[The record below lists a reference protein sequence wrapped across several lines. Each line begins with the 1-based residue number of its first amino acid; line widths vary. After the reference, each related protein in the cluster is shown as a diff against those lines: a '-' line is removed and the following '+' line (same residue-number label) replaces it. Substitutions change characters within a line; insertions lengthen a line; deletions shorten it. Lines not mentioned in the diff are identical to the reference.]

1 MSERVKV
8 AEVPKDQIR
17 RRLALKGTISKD
29 STQTNLLLANHL
41 ANLTRKP
48 LPIATV
54 DPTQTPGLLRD
65 IAKGLANEA
74 SQGLKLDPSKDVTLF
89 CLLADYDKAKAEARK
104 VRATERITY
113 VQRMAD
119 FSDLEREVN
128 MELAKR
134 GMAPTII
141 ALAERTEL
149 GESVDLS
156 HLMDIGVG
164 LPQDTEEQGDI
175 ARSNAGAGVDNGN
188 YGDYHAV
195 PSNDGRDPHETS
207 VLDDQERSI

>member
-1 MSERVKV
+1 
-8 AEVPKDQIR
+8 
-17 RRLALKGTISKD
+17 
-29 STQTNLLLANHL
+29 
-41 ANLTRKP
+41 
-48 LPIATV
+48 
-54 DPTQTPGLLRD
+54 
-65 IAKGLANEA
+65 
-74 SQGLKLDPSKDVTLF
+74 
-89 CLLADYDKAKAEARK
+89 
-104 VRATERITY
+104 
-113 VQRMAD
+113 MAD